1 MSTVAL
7 RITEVLGRALC
18 SKTSLD
24 VSTGRTNSLRD
35 LETPVNIDVRAAA
48 ARLEISKKADP
59 SGCKTTR
66 RRAWWTSRRFA
77 ERFAFSQG
85 AKLVLM
91 RRRTA
96 PKITTGVLVALS
108 IIFSGCSPSERTAAG
123 FWESRSVILRISRE
137 GKHGERYIVEW
148 KEPGRRATGSFGGSL
163 LDASLSRRDGRT
175 MISEDPTVGDFA
187 YSRLR
192 DVLIWHGELFSRV
205 TPEHYV
211 RASPQ

>member
-1 MSTVAL
+1 
-7 RITEVLGRALC
+7 
-18 SKTSLD
+18 
-24 VSTGRTNSLRD
+24 
-35 LETPVNIDVRAAA
+35 
-48 ARLEISKKADP
+48 
-59 SGCKTTR
+59 
-66 RRAWWTSRRFA
+66 
-77 ERFAFSQG
+77 
-85 AKLVLM
+85 M

-192 DVLIWHGELFSRV
+192 DVLIWHGELFVHHSSNRKSRHIEGWAWMKAESRLPARRRSHHEGV
-205 TPEHYV
+205 DW
-211 RASPQ
+211 RS